1 MALETLYALAAVA
14 TICGFLLE
22 VADRLRRLRRRRNA
36 RRMAREEETCKT
48 SENK

>member
-14 TICGFLLE
+14 TIGGFLLE
-22 VADRLRRLRRRRNA
+22 VADKLRRLQRRRNA
-36 RRMAREEETCKT
+36 RRMARQEDASKT